1 MRRSRPR
8 LGTRTGLTIA
18 VGAISTAAILVRLAD
33 APAISVAFWRSA
45 GGAVL
50 LAPAA
55 WRHLRV
61 GRGLD
66 RRDTQLV
73 VISGLLLGLHF
84 ALWLGSLSFTTVA
97 SSVTLVTSA
106 PVFVAVGAAVLLGER
121 ISRRAWLG
129 ILVTTIGATVIGL
142 GDAGGSAPAGNAPLG
157 DAMALA
163 GAAAVAGYLV
173 IGRDMRRRSVPTAV
187 YASGTYAVAAAA
199 LLAAAAVGGR
209 SLWGYG
215 IGTWAALG
223 GLVLGPQMLGHTML
237 NEMLERVS
245 ATTIAAVVL
254 FEPVGSTLLA
264 WLILGEL
271 PVTAFWVGA
280 PLVLTGLVVV
290 GREEAALLGNP
301 APAPP

>member
-1 MRRSRPR
+1 MSRPA

-33 APAISVAFWRSA
+33 APAMSVAFWRSA
-45 GGAVL
+45 GGALL
-50 LAPAA
+50 LAPSA
-55 WRHLRV
+55 WHHVRK

-66 RRDTQLV
+66 RRDARLV
-73 VISGLLLGLHF
+73 MISGLLLGLHF

-106 PVFVAVGAAVLLGER
+106 PVFVAIGAAVVLGER
-121 ISRRAWLG
+121 ITRRAWLG
-129 ILVTTIGATVIGL
+129 ILVTSIGAIVIGF
-142 GDAGGSAPAGNAPLG
+142 GDAGGSAPASNALLG

-173 IGRDMRRRSVPTAV
+173 IGRGMRRRSVPTAV
-187 YASGTYAVAAAA
+187 YASGTYGVAALA
-199 LLAAAAVGGR
+199 LLVSVAVVGR
-209 SLWGYG
+209 PLWGYEL
-215 IGTWAALG
+215 GTWAALG

-271 PVTAFWVGA
+271 PVTVFWIGA
-280 PLVLTGLVVV
+280 PMVLTGLVVV
-290 GREEAALLGNP
+290 GREEASLLADGASAVP
-301 APAPP
+301 